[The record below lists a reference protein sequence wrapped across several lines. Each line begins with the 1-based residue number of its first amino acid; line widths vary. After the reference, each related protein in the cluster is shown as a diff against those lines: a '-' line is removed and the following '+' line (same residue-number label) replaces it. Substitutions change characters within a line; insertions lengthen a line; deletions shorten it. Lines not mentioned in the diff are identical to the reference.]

1 MKTWEILKELTE
13 NPEKRFKLQTW
24 REGSFVTATNTGML
38 INEISDV
45 VKISRLDLNW
55 EEVPQEVT
63 WQEALKFWIDGG
75 QIEVW
80 RNDELKYRSRRG
92 YKLGVTKSDERYH
105 FDRKDF
111 TEGKWYIWEGTK

>member
-1 MKTWEILKELTE
+1 MSPRGVVSWY
-13 NPEKRFKLQTW
+13 
-24 REGSFVTATNTGML
+24 
-38 INEISDV
+38 NERDDAYQDFIICVPYYTIDAF
-45 VKISRLDLNW
+45 W